1 MTSRGIMKMGALTVM
16 LGLVAC
22 ESAPLVLPPPTA
34 RAEEAYRIG
43 ANDRLQV
50 RVWKNPELTIE
61 APVRPD
67 GLISVPLL
75 DDVAAAGLTAEE
87 MKEILTREYSEYISN
102 PEVSVLV
109 VQTGSRRVSVI
120 GEVQRPGPIPL
131 VTDLRVLEALSA
143 AGGFSTFANRR
154 AIQLI
159 RYVGEEEVVYIFN
172 YNAFVKGDAPGSN
185 VLLEPGDTIVV
196 SD

>member
-1 MTSRGIMKMGALTVM
+1 MMKAAALGALLALT
-16 LGLVAC
+16 AC
-22 ESAPLVLPPPTA
+22 QSGPSAPPPATA

-43 ANDRLQV
+43 ANDKLQV
-50 RVWKNPELTIE
+50 RVWKNPELSIE

-67 GLISVPLL
+67 GMISVPLL
-75 DDVAAAGLTAEE
+75 DDVAAAGLTTEE
-87 MKEILTREYSEYISN
+87 MKEILTQEYAEYITN

-109 VQTGSRRVSVI
+109 VMTQSRRVSVI

-131 VTDLRVLEALSA
+131 VTDLRVMEALSV

-159 RYVGEEEVVYIFN
+159 RYVGEEEVVYIFD
-172 YNAFVKGDAPGSN
+172 YKAFVKGDAPGSN

>member
-1 MTSRGIMKMGALTVM
+1 MTSTGLMKAAALGALLALT
-16 LGLVAC
+16 AC
-22 ESAPLVLPPPTA
+22 QSGPSAPPPATA
-34 RAEEAYRIG
+34 RADEAYRIG
-43 ANDRLQV
+43 PADRLQV

-67 GLISVPLL
+67 GMISVPLL
-75 DDVAAAGLTAEE
+75 DDVAAAGLTTEE
-87 MKEILTREYSEYISN
+87 MKEILTQEYAEYISN

-109 VQTGSRRVSVI
+109 VMTQSRRVSVI

-131 VTDLRVLEALSA
+131 VTDLRVMEALSA

-159 RYVGEEEVVYIFN
+159 RYVGDEEFVYLFD
-172 YNAFVKGDAPGSN
+172 YKAFVNGDAPGSN

>member
-1 MTSRGIMKMGALTVM
+1 MTRGIMKAVAVAAL
-16 LGLVAC
+16 LGLLAC
-22 ESAPLVLPPPTA
+22 QSGPSEPPPATA
-34 RAEEAYRIG
+34 RADEAYRIG
-43 ANDRLQV
+43 PADRLQV

-87 MKEILTREYSEYISN
+87 MKEILTQEYSEYISN
-102 PEVSVLV
+102 PEVSVVV

-131 VTDLRVLEALSA
+131 VTDLRMLEALSA

-154 AIQLI
+154 AVQLI
-159 RYVGEEEVVYIFN
+159 RYVGDEEFVYIFD
-172 YNAFVKGDAPGSN
+172 YKAFIKGDAPGSN